1 MPPLVAIQEIASRSR
16 QDPDRWTLG
25 RSWRTNGWVRCW
37 ALVKQQQA
45 AHRGPPV
52 ALAGGG
58 WVLLLLF
65 PRSVKHQPLLICV
78 VSSRSR
84 GRAYSA
90 DGGPGG
96 V

>member
-1 MPPLVAIQEIASRSR
+1 MDAGAIVENKR
-16 QDPDRWTLG
+16 LG
-25 RSWRTNGWVRCW
+25 AVL

-58 WVLLLLF
+58 WVLASAF